1 MATVEKYQSLCVIK
15 KVLEKSSMIAIT
27 QVEKEIWNTAYEAT
41 QLTINNRYF
50 KSRLAHKTPKKAGY
64 FVSIWQKNDLN
75 QNIPFSH
82 NDTWD
87 QLIVNIIDNFKQGQF
102 IFPKKLLAEK
112 GIISSTHSP
121 GKLAFRVYPTWEEH
135 LNLKATQTQK
145 WQCSYFIDL
154 SDGPN
159 MEVIEKLYLQ

>member
-1 MATVEKYQSLCVIK
+1 M
-15 KVLEKSSMIAIT
+15 
-27 QVEKEIWNTAYEAT
+27 
-41 QLTINNRYF
+41 
-50 KSRLAHKTPKKAGY
+50 
-64 FVSIWQKNDLN
+64 N